1 MPIGIRRLKFLG
13 FEIPHSKFHI
23 SHFMSRACRAS
34 LRHFA
39 TNRHEQYGLTATLS
53 YAVVVLSHLVCLVCL
68 VCLVHLVSFF
78 QPKNQTNETNK
89 IDQINQMNQI
99 NSSMAVVIT
108 GASTGIGAACALDC
122 AGRGMTVF
130 AGVRDKRAGEAL
142 ATKGGPS
149 LIPIMLDVTD
159 VSTIMRSAEAVQR
172 VVGAEG
178 LGGLVNNAGIV
189 IGSPLEVIPL
199 PQLRKQLEVNVIGQI
214 AVTQAFL
221 PLLRR
226 GRGRIVNMGSIAG
239 RGTIP
244 LLGPYSASKYAL
256 EALTDALRTELQPW
270 GIQVSIIE
278 PGAIATPIWE
288 KSAKEAEG
296 IEESAS
302 DEAKALYGEA
312 VVRIREAVAQA
323 AQRAIPP
330 DAVVRAVHH
339 ALTAS
344 RPRTRYLVGTD
355 ARLRAWMVKWLPDRV
370 QDRLLVWALK
380 YPRES

>member
-1 MPIGIRRLKFLG
+1 M
-13 FEIPHSKFHI
+13 
-23 SHFMSRACRAS
+23 
-34 LRHFA
+34 
-39 TNRHEQYGLTATLS
+39 T
-53 YAVVVLSHLVCLVCL
+53 VVV
-68 VCLVHLVSFF
+68 
-78 QPKNQTNETNK
+78 
-89 IDQINQMNQI
+89 
-99 NSSMAVVIT
+99 T

-130 AGVRDKRAGEAL
+130 AGVRDLRAGEAL
-142 ATKGGPS
+142 AAKGGPS

-159 VSTIMRSAEAVQR
+159 ERSIAQSAEVVQR
-172 VVGAEG
+172 VVGEGG

-189 IGSPLEVIPL
+189 IGSPLEVLPL
-199 PQLRKQLEVNVIGQI
+199 AQLRKQLEVNVIGQI

-256 EALTDALRTELQPW
+256 EALTDALRMELQPW

-296 IEESAS
+296 LEAS
-302 DEAKALYGEA
+302 VSEEAKVLYAEA
-312 VVRIREAVAQA
+312 VIRIREAIAEA
-323 AQRAIPP
+323 AKRAIAP

-344 RPRTRYLVGTD
+344 RPRTRYLVGSD
-355 ARLRAWMVKWLPDRV
+355 AKLRAWMVKWLPDRV

-380 YPRES
+380 YPREGSV

>member
-1 MPIGIRRLKFLG
+1 
-13 FEIPHSKFHI
+13 
-23 SHFMSRACRAS
+23 
-34 LRHFA
+34 
-39 TNRHEQYGLTATLS
+39 
-53 YAVVVLSHLVCLVCL
+53 
-68 VCLVHLVSFF
+68 
-78 QPKNQTNETNK
+78 
-89 IDQINQMNQI
+89 MNQI
-99 NSSMAVVIT
+99 NKMSVVVT

-130 AGVRDKRAGEAL
+130 AGVRDPRAGQAL
-142 ATKGGPS
+142 AAKGGPS
-149 LIPIMLDVTD
+149 LIPITIDVTD
-159 VSTIMRSAEAVQR
+159 EPSIARSVEAVR
-172 VVGAEG
+172 LVVGEKG

-189 IGSPLEVIPL
+189 VGSPLEVLPL
-199 PQLRKQLEVNVIGQI
+199 SHLRKQLEVNVIGQI

-256 EALTDALRTELQPW
+256 EALTDALRMELQPW

-296 IEESAS
+296 LEASAS
-302 DEAKALYGEA
+302 KEAKALYSEA
-312 VVRIREAVAQA
+312 VIRIREAIAQA
-323 AQRAIPP
+323 SQRAIAP

-355 ARLRAWMVKWLPDRV
+355 AKLRAWMVKWLPDRV
-370 QDRLLVWALK
+370 QDRLLIWALK
-380 YPRES
+380 YPRDGC

>member
-1 MPIGIRRLKFLG
+1 
-13 FEIPHSKFHI
+13 
-23 SHFMSRACRAS
+23 
-34 LRHFA
+34 
-39 TNRHEQYGLTATLS
+39 
-53 YAVVVLSHLVCLVCL
+53 
-68 VCLVHLVSFF
+68 
-78 QPKNQTNETNK
+78 
-89 IDQINQMNQI
+89 MNQI
-99 NSSMAVVIT
+99 DQMTVVVT

-130 AGVRDKRAGEAL
+130 AGVRDPRAGEAL

-149 LIPIMLDVTD
+149 IIPIMLDVTD
-159 VSTIMRSAEAVQR
+159 EPSITRSVEVVQR
-172 VVGAEG
+172 AVGAAG

-199 PQLRKQLEVNVIGQI
+199 SQLRKQLEVNVIGQI

-256 EALTDALRTELQPW
+256 EALTDALRMELQPW

-296 IEESAS
+296 LEASVNEEG
-302 DEAKALYGEA
+302 KVLYREA
-312 VVRIREAVAQA
+312 VIRIREAISQA

-330 DAVVRAVHH
+330 EAVVRAVHH
-339 ALTAS
+339 ALTATH
-344 RPRTRYLVGTD
+344 PRTRYLVGTD
-355 ARLRAWMVKWLPDRV
+355 AKLRAWMVKWLPDRV
-370 QDRLLVWALK
+370 QDRLLGWALK
-380 YPRES
+380 YPREG

>member
-1 MPIGIRRLKFLG
+1 MLPWY
-13 FEIPHSKFHI
+13 
-23 SHFMSRACRAS
+23 SH
-34 LRHFA
+34 
-39 TNRHEQYGLTATLS
+39 YLS
-53 YAVVVLSHLVCLVCL
+53 NWFVWF
-68 VCLVHLVSFF
+68 VSFIWL
-78 QPKNQTNETNK
+78 NETH
-89 IDQINQMNQI
+89 QINQINKTNQIDQMNQTDQ
-99 NSSMAVVIT
+99 MTVVVT

-130 AGVRDKRAGEAL
+130 AGVRDPRTGEAL
-142 ATKGGPS
+142 AAKGGPL
-149 LIPIMLDVTD
+149 LIPITIDVTD
-159 VSTIMRSAEAVQR
+159 ELSIARSVEAVQL
-172 VVGAEG
+172 VVGEKG

-189 IGSPLEVIPL
+189 VGSPLEVIPL
-199 PQLRKQLEVNVIGQI
+199 SHLRKQLEVNVIGQI

-256 EALTDALRTELQPW
+256 EALTDALRMELQPW
-270 GIQVSIIE
+270 GILVSIIE

-296 IEESAS
+296 LEAS
-302 DEAKALYGEA
+302 VSVEAKALYGEA
-312 VVRIREAVAQA
+312 VIRIREAIAQA
-323 AQRAIPP
+323 AKRAIAPE
-330 DAVVRAVHH
+330 AVVRAVHH
-339 ALTAS
+339 ALTAP

-355 ARLRAWMVKWLPDRV
+355 AKLRAWMVKWLPDRV

-380 YPRES
+380 YPRS

>member
-1 MPIGIRRLKFLG
+1 M
-13 FEIPHSKFHI
+13 
-23 SHFMSRACRAS
+23 
-34 LRHFA
+34 
-39 TNRHEQYGLTATLS
+39 T
-53 YAVVVLSHLVCLVCL
+53 VVV
-68 VCLVHLVSFF
+68 
-78 QPKNQTNETNK
+78 
-89 IDQINQMNQI
+89 
-99 NSSMAVVIT
+99 T

-130 AGVRDKRAGEAL
+130 AGVRDLRAGEAL
-142 ATKGGPS
+142 AAKGGPS
-149 LIPIMLDVTD
+149 LIPITIDVTD
-159 VSTIMRSAEAVQR
+159 EPSIARSVEAVQL
-172 VVGAEG
+172 VVGEKG

-189 IGSPLEVIPL
+189 VGSPLEVIPL
-199 PQLRKQLEVNVIGQI
+199 SHLRKQLEVNVIGQI

-256 EALTDALRTELQPW
+256 EALTDALRMELQPW

-296 IEESAS
+296 LEASVSA
-302 DEAKALYGEA
+302 EAKALYGEA
-312 VVRIREAVAQA
+312 VIRIREAIAQA
-323 AQRAIPP
+323 AQRAIAPE
-330 DAVVRAVHH
+330 AVVRAVHH
-339 ALTAS
+339 ALTAA

-355 ARLRAWMVKWLPDRV
+355 AKLRAWMVKWLPDRM

-380 YPRES
+380 YPHES

>member
-1 MPIGIRRLKFLG
+1 M
-13 FEIPHSKFHI
+13 
-23 SHFMSRACRAS
+23 
-34 LRHFA
+34 
-39 TNRHEQYGLTATLS
+39 
-53 YAVVVLSHLVCLVCL
+53 
-68 VCLVHLVSFF
+68 
-78 QPKNQTNETNK
+78 NQT
-89 IDQINQMNQI
+89 DQIN
-99 NSSMAVVIT
+99 SPLSVVVT
-108 GASTGIGAACALDC
+108 GASTGIGAACALNC

-130 AGVRDKRAGEAL
+130 AGVRDPRAGEAL

-149 LIPIMLDVTD
+149 IIPIILDVTD
-159 VSTIMRSAEAVQR
+159 EPSIARSAEVVQR
-172 VVGAEG
+172 AVGAAG

-199 PQLRKQLEVNVIGQI
+199 SQLRKQLEVNVIGQI

-256 EALTDALRTELQPW
+256 EALTDALRMELRPW

-278 PGAIATPIWE
+278 PGAIATPIWD
-288 KSAKEAEG
+288 KSTKEAENL
-296 IEESAS
+296 EASAS
-302 DEAKALYGEA
+302 EEAKALYGEA
-312 VVRIREAVAQA
+312 VIRIREAIAQA

-330 DAVVRAVHH
+330 DAVVQAVHH
-339 ALTAS
+339 ALTAA

-355 ARLRAWMVKWLPDRV
+355 AKLRAWMVKWLPDRV
-370 QDRLLVWALK
+370 QDRLLGWALK
-380 YPRES
+380 YPREG

>member
-1 MPIGIRRLKFLG
+1 
-13 FEIPHSKFHI
+13 
-23 SHFMSRACRAS
+23 
-34 LRHFA
+34 
-39 TNRHEQYGLTATLS
+39 
-53 YAVVVLSHLVCLVCL
+53 
-68 VCLVHLVSFF
+68 
-78 QPKNQTNETNK
+78 
-89 IDQINQMNQI
+89 
-99 NSSMAVVIT
+99 MAVVLT

-122 AGRGMTVF
+122 VARGMTVF
-130 AGVRDKRAGEAL
+130 AGVRDPRAGEAL
-142 ATKGGPS
+142 VAKAGPS
-149 LIPIMLDVTD
+149 LIPITLDVTD
-159 VSTIMRSAEAVQR
+159 DRSIAQSVEAVQR
-172 VVGAEG
+172 VVGEAG

-256 EALTDALRTELQPW
+256 EALTDALRMELQPW

-296 IEESAS
+296 LEAS
-302 DEAKALYGEA
+302 VSKEAKALYSEA
-312 VVRIREAVAQA
+312 VIRIREAIAEA
-323 AQRAIPP
+323 AKRAIPP
-330 DAVVRAVHH
+330 DAVVQAVHH

-344 RPRTRYLVGTD
+344 RPRTRYLIGSD
-355 ARLRAWMVKWLPDRV
+355 AKLRAWMVKWLPDRI
-370 QDRLLVWALK
+370 QDKLLLWALK
-380 YPRES
+380 YPREG

>member
-1 MPIGIRRLKFLG
+1 
-13 FEIPHSKFHI
+13 
-23 SHFMSRACRAS
+23 MS
-34 LRHFA
+34 
-39 TNRHEQYGLTATLS
+39 
-53 YAVVVLSHLVCLVCL
+53 
-68 VCLVHLVSFF
+68 
-78 QPKNQTNETNK
+78 
-89 IDQINQMNQI
+89 
-99 NSSMAVVIT
+99 VVIT